1 MNNEHCPVIT
11 YVKEKISKNGRCSF
25 FMKFNVDNG
34 HGKIGEAAAVS
45 LITSYGGKV
54 EDVTNNAELQEQDI
68 DFLASLNNID
78 FTLECKFAS
87 IDGGADVF
95 ETIKNTNTQQLGWA
109 YGTQADYVTIYKAS
123 MQQIHIIDVKKLQAW
138 LPAVEDKYKVY
149 YGKTYS
155 EFYKNQI
162 LYKSKNVRIPYR
174 DLISNSVLTNIF
186 EYKNNFWS
194 RVL

>member
-1 MNNEHCPVIT
+1 MNNEHCLVIILDERNLN
-11 YVKEKISKNGRCSF
+11 KERQCF
-25 FMKFNVDNG
+25 FLKFNADNK

-95 ETIKNTNTQQLGWA
+95 ETIKNTNTKEEGWA
-109 YGTQADYVTIYKAS
+109 YGTKADYVTIYKAS

-138 LPAVEDKYKVY
+138 LPSVEQHYKVY

-162 LYKSKNVRIPYR
+162 LYESKNVRIPYR

>member
-1 MNNEHCPVIT
+1 
-11 YVKEKISKNGRCSF
+11 
-25 FMKFNVDNG
+25 MKFNADNKR
-34 HGKIGEAAAVS
+34 GKIGEAAAVS
-45 LITSYGGKV
+45 LIMALGGTV
-54 EDVTNNAELQEQDI
+54 EDVTHNEKLQKLDV

-78 FTLECKFAS
+78 FILECKYAS

-95 ETIKNTNTQQLGWA
+95 ETIKNTNTKLPGWA
-109 YGTQADYVTIYKAS
+109 YGTKADYVTIYKAS

-162 LYKSKNVRIPYR
+162 LYESKNVRIPYR
-174 DLISNSVLTNIF
+174 DLISNNVLTNIF
-186 EYKNNFWS
+186 EYDTLKNFWS

>member
-1 MNNEHCPVIT
+1 
-11 YVKEKISKNGRCSF
+11 
-25 FMKFNVDNG
+25 MKFFLDNK

-45 LITSYGGKV
+45 LIAAMGGAV
-54 EDVTNNAELQEQDI
+54 EDVTCNEELQKLDV
-68 DFLASLNNID
+68 DFIASLNNIN
-78 FTLECKFAS
+78 FTLECKYAS

-95 ETIKNTNTQQLGWA
+95 ETIKNTNTQEKGWA
-109 YGTQADYVTIYKAS
+109 YGTKADYVTIYKAS
-123 MQQIHIIDVKKLQAW
+123 MQQIHIIDVKKLQSW
-138 LPAVEDKYKVY
+138 LPAVENKYKVY

-155 EFYKNQI
+155 EFYRNQI

-174 DLISNSVLTNIF
+174 DLISNNVLTNIF

>member
-1 MNNEHCPVIT
+1 
-11 YVKEKISKNGRCSF
+11 
-25 FMKFNVDNG
+25 MKFNADNK

-45 LITSYGGKV
+45 LIIAMGGAVK
-54 EDVTNNAELQEQDI
+54 DVTNNEELQKLDV
-68 DFLASLNNID
+68 DFLACLNNIN

-95 ETIKNTNTQQLGWA
+95 ETIKNMNTKEPGWA
-109 YGTQADYVTIYKAS
+109 YGTKADYVTIYKAS
-123 MQQIHIIDVKKLQAW
+123 MQQIHIIDVRKLQSW
-138 LPAVEDKYKVY
+138 LPAVEQNYRVY

-162 LYKSKNVRIPYR
+162 LYESKNVRIPYG
-174 DLISNSVLTNIF
+174 DLIRNNVLTNIF
-186 EYKNNFWS
+186 EYDTLNNFWL

>member
-1 MNNEHCPVIT
+1 MDGVL
-11 YVKEKISKNGRCSF
+11 F

-34 HGKIGEAAAVS
+34 QGKIGEAAAAS
-45 LITSYGGKV
+45 LITSYGGTV
-54 EDVTNNAELQEQDI
+54 EDVTNNEDLQKLDI
-68 DFLASLNNID
+68 DFLACLNDIN
-78 FTLECKFAS
+78 FTLECKYAS

-109 YGTQADYVTIYKAS
+109 YGTKADYVTIYKAS
-123 MQQIHIIDVKKLQAW
+123 INQIHIIDVKKMQSW
-138 LPAVEDKYKVY
+138 LPQVEDKYKVY

-174 DLISNSVLTNIF
+174 DLISNNVLTNIF
-186 EYKNNFWS
+186 EYNTLKNFWS

>member
-1 MNNEHCPVIT
+1 M
-11 YVKEKISKNGRCSF
+11 F
-25 FMKFNVDNG
+25 FLKFNADNR

-45 LITSYGGKV
+45 LITAMGGAVK
-54 EDVTNNAELQEQDI
+54 DVTHNEKLQKLDV
-68 DFLASLNNID
+68 DFLACLNNIN

-95 ETIKNTNTQQLGWA
+95 ETIKNMNTKEPGWA
-109 YGTQADYVTIYKAS
+109 YGTKADYVTIYKAS
-123 MQQIHIIDVKKLQAW
+123 MQQIHIIDVRKLQSW
-138 LPAVEDKYKVY
+138 LPAVEQNYRVY

-162 LYKSKNVRIPYR
+162 LYESKNVRIPYG
-174 DLISNSVLTNIF
+174 DLIRNNVLTNIF
-186 EYKNNFWS
+186 EYDTLNNFWL